1 MYSCIRG
8 LPTTVGCVLRWIVKM
23 HAPVNG
29 RTTVWSEQHV
39 DLSKLRKQ
47 SLKRYKKHFN
57 LDVKADSK
65 TELLEAVGRH
75 FATMPVREADVA
87 LEFHNYARSIRGK
100 RSLGAE
106 SSVDPPAAPAAAGR

>member
-1 MYSCIRG
+1 M
-8 LPTTVGCVLRWIVKM
+8 
-23 HAPVNG
+23 
-29 RTTVWSEQHV
+29 
-39 DLSKLRKQ
+39 DLSKLRKT

-87 LEFHNYARSIRGK
+87 LDFYNFLRNLRGK
-100 RSLGAE
+100 RSTSSDP
-106 SSVDPPAAPAAAGR
+106 SSVELSPPAAAAAANAQTTPPVPVPVPGAPAQGVHAFASVSSGMR